1 MTDITSKP
9 DYSTQLVTKEGQ
21 ALNSLL
27 LYHDDIELKLNA
39 DRTALKDYV
48 VAGVPDA
55 SSGYG
60 LIMVTNET
68 GGAVPAFSD
77 LTNWLRVTDRAII
90 ST

>member
-9 DYSTQLVTKEGQ
+9 NHGEQLVNKEGQ
-21 ALNSLL
+21 SLTQL
-27 LYHDDIELKLNA
+27 QLYLDDITLILNA

-48 VAGVPDA
+48 VADVPDA
-55 SSGYG
+55 SNGYG

-77 LTNWLRVTDRAII
+77 LTDWRRVTDRAVI
-90 ST
+90 S